1 MNNFELIDDYLANR
15 LQEQDRKAFEQQ
27 LEGDP
32 ALKEEVEFQKQVV
45 EGVRHARTVEL
56 KTMLNNVPLGG
67 SNWSGGKIAAGVI
80 SAGIIA
86 TTLYF
91 YMNDDPQVIV
101 PVEETQ
107 QEIIQPDQIDKASD
121 PVSIP
126 TNEGDKEVTSDND
139 KSLKEKSP
147 EVKGKT
153 PTPVRKPDIQLVDP
167 SSELQKEDVTR
178 ENTTP
183 GGTAISTSKMEV
195 ITESSD
201 KKHTFHYQF
210 VQGKLLLFGPFD
222 NSLYEILEIH
232 GEEHTLFLFYR
243 ENYYLLNEN
252 QTKITHLSPIQD
264 TELLKKLKE
273 YRGR

>member
-15 LQEQDRKAFEQQ
+15 LQEQDRKAFVQQ
-27 LEGDP
+27 LDGDP

-56 KTMLNNVPLGG
+56 KNMLSNVPVGG

-91 YMNDDPQVIV
+91 YLNDDPQVII
-101 PVEETQ
+101 PAEETQ
-107 QEIIQPDQIDKASD
+107 QEIIQPDQNNNTSA
-121 PVSIP
+121 PVIIP
-126 TNEGDKEVTSDND
+126 SNEEDKEPAAEND
-139 KSLKEKSP
+139 KSVKEKSP
-147 EVKGKT
+147 NVKKKAF
-153 PTPVRKPDIQLVDP
+153 TPVRKPDIEVVDP
-167 SSELQKEDVTR
+167 SSELTEDGSR

-183 GGTAISTSKMEV
+183 GRTEISTSKMEV
-195 ITESSD
+195 ITESAD

-232 GEEHTLFLFYR
+232 GEEHAVFLFYR
-243 ENYYLLNEN
+243 ENYYLLNEK
-252 QTKITHLSPIQD
+252 QTKITHLAPIQD
-264 TELLKKLKE
+264 SQLLQKLKE